1 MIIKHYLQLLV
12 HHRKLAIRIVL
23 TTTLATLA
31 LSLLLLFIMPKYT
44 STASVAMLPTD
55 PELAFTSSWMGAS
68 QYNPTAFMAQTQ
80 VEYLISKPVAEMTLQ
95 KLAAEMEAMPKPT
108 GLRAAVINGIKSL
121 KLAYYWTFNTLN
133 SGKFVPLTTYEANL
147 VLLRKGVEIEMIEG
161 SFVMQISVTLPD
173 AKLAAKAATY
183 LAESYQ
189 DRISEQFSVA
199 GAQLQGFFDQE
210 ILRKQEELDDLI
222 AQEIALSKE
231 LGLLSIQEQREFIQT
246 SLDAEQAALSAA
258 AVNLAV
264 LDAKLDAYEG
274 QAGTVKLQQVLN
286 QMDQDLALESVQR
299 EVLETS
305 IAAYRA
311 NIEGLTGE
319 LESLAEK
326 EEPLLRLTKQRENAE
341 AALRDLHLKQMQV
354 YLATYSSLSQVRE
367 ISPAE
372 VPLYPS
378 SPEILVYTVLAFIGG
393 IFIAVFWLVAIDT
406 TTDKVQT
413 FSDLHTIAGR
423 KALGFLGPHAVMQAK
438 GKPWR
443 FFKKKDF
450 LEGCI
455 PDLMHRLGRQGTS
468 PAAPVDVVAF
478 GAEGTGADC
487 AVTMAS
493 AFGKEGRQV
502 VCILPAGQPL
512 PRPCCGLEGR
522 VTFANAG
529 AVPDRPGAVYLA
541 VRDDLTPWDR
551 LQAGSGADD
560 VFVCAVAAGALT
572 HSRLEGFLESAA
584 QSPAGRVEFVLVS
597 A

>member
-12 HHRKLAIRIVL
+12 HHRRLAIRIVL
-23 TTTLATLA
+23 TTTLVTLA

-95 KLAAEMEAMPKPT
+95 KLAAEMESMPKPT
-108 GLRAAVINGIKSL
+108 GLRAAMIEGIKSL

-133 SGKFVPLTTYEANL
+133 SGKFVPLTSYEANL

-199 GAQLQGFFDQE
+199 GAQLQEFFDQE
-210 ILRKQEELDDLI
+210 VAKKQKELDDLV
-222 AQEIALSKE
+222 AEEIALSKE
-231 LGLLSIQEQREFIQT
+231 LGLLSIQEQRDFIQT
-246 SLDAEQAALSAA
+246 SLDAEQAALSSA

-264 LDAKLDAYEG
+264 LDSKLESYEG
-274 QAGTVKLQQVLN
+274 QAGTVRLQQVLN
-286 QMDQDLALESVQR
+286 QMDQDIALESVQR
-299 EVLETS
+299 GVLETS
-305 IAAYRA
+305 IAAHRG
-311 NIEGLTGE
+311 NIENLTGE

-326 EEPLLRLTKQRENAE
+326 EEPLLRVTKQRETAE
-341 AALRDLHLKQMQV
+341 AALRDLQMKQMQV

-413 FSDLHTIAGR
+413 YADLHTIAGN
-423 KALGFLGPHAVMQAK
+423 KAMGYLGPTAVMQAK
-438 GKPWR
+438 GRPCR
-443 FFKKKDF
+443 FLKKKDF
-450 LEGCI
+450 LDGCL
-455 PDLMHRLGRQGTS
+455 PDLMHRLGRHGAS

-478 GAEGTGADC
+478 GPEGTGQDC
-487 AVTMAS
+487 AVTMAA

-502 VCILPAGQPL
+502 VCILPEGRPL
-512 PRPCCGLEGR
+512 PKPCCGLEGR
-522 VTFANAG
+522 VAFAHPG
-529 AVPDRPGAVYLA
+529 AVPAKPGALYLA
-541 VRDDLTPWDR
+541 LRDDLTPWDR

-572 HSRLEGFLESAA
+572 HNRLEGYLESAETG
-584 QSPAGRVEFVLVS
+584 SGGRVEFVLVS